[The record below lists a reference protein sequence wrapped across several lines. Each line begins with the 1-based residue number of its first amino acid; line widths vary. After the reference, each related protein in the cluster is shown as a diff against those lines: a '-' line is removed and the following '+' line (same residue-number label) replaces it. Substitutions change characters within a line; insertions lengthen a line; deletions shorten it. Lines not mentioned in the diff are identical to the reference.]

1 MTSEKDSNYKQYL
14 RDLPPAVV
22 FKSKDSSGRDI
33 CYVGV
38 MLNNKSLGGVD
49 LNMVE
54 KNMRREWNCS
64 LCSERGR
71 KYANYVFQNGP
82 HLCQHNSELLSKYPK
97 LVGAHIN
104 ECYKTFKHSNYWSSN
119 WTLKIVTESMV
130 DPMVHVGEYR
140 TTGGGSA
147 AAAQC
152 IPVEEEFVHHYIP
165 FSSVSDEAVDHDK
178 YNKTFQ
184 RYVPLMCGMF
194 ACIPDLK
201 QFLDSI
207 KLFIKIA
214 KIATYGKAL
223 LPSAEWI
230 KAIVEKMEK
239 PFIYMNKIEMME
251 FIGGVICSSPIS
263 NDDVNEDTGEVLS
276 YVITFYH
283 QLKKNSFGM
292 LQKACDEKGMR
303 DMMEARFN
311 PLTHMKRTA
320 PLTEK
325 KIQIAEKKLGVVQ
338 NRIFTLSEIEGHDD
352 TVTIC
357 PSGMSGGA
365 KDESMYSKLRAAI
378 PHAPPPKKSV
388 GGFADRA
395 RKSARADFS
404 HITTYRQ
411 LIEAVHSGE
420 ITELQIDPGSTMCE
434 VYAAK
439 STIDPSKLVEYKNNE
454 KYLWCFDTS
463 TRKIIHKYSPW
474 PKVTHIKRIE
484 VGIKH
489 NHIFFITG
497 EVPIEDANLPNCYF
511 NDFLNSAYERTCGT
525 VFSAMNKTE
534 PYVGITSKYGA
545 FGLGTSIKD
554 SYNNLSNEVKMRVN
568 GKNIYITISKY

>member
-1 MTSEKDSNYKQYL
+1 MTSEKDSNYKKYL
-14 RDLPPAVV
+14 NDLPQAVV
-22 FKSKDSSGRDI
+22 FKSKDLSGREI

-38 MLNNKSLGGVD
+38 MLNNKSFGGVD

-97 LVGAHIN
+97 LVGEHIN
-104 ECYKTFKHSNYWSSN
+104 ECYKTFKHSKCWSSN
-119 WTLKIVTESMV
+119 WTLKIVTKSMV

-147 AAAQC
+147 AAQC
-152 IPVEEEFVHHYIP
+152 IPFEEDFVHHYIP
-165 FSSVSDEAVDHDK
+165 FSCVSDEAVDPDK

-184 RYVPLMCGMF
+184 KYVPLMSSMF
-194 ACIPDLK
+194 AKITHLA

-214 KIATYGKAL
+214 KVATYGKAL

-230 KAIVEKMEK
+230 ETIVTGMKK
-239 PFIYMNKIEMME
+239 PFSHMSKVEIME
-251 FIGGVICSSPIS
+251 FIGGVICSSPITK
-263 NDDVNEDTGEVLS
+263 DDIDEDTGVVRS
-276 YVITFYH
+276 YAITFYH
-283 QLKKNSFGM
+283 QLNKNSFSM
-292 LQKACDEKGMR
+292 LEKACDEKGMK
-303 DMMEARFN
+303 DMMEARFD
-311 PLTHMKRTA
+311 PQTHMTRTA

-325 KIQIAEKKLGVVQ
+325 KLQIAEKKLGLVQ

-352 TVTIC
+352 TVAIC
-357 PSGMSGGA
+357 PSESGGGA

-378 PHAPPPKKSV
+378 PHAPPKKSV
-388 GGFADRA
+388 GGFAARA
-395 RKSARADFS
+395 RKSERVDFS
-404 HITTYRQ
+404 HITTYRR
-411 LIEAVHSGE
+411 LIDAVISGE
-420 ITELQIDPGSTMCE
+420 ITELHVDPSSTMCE

-454 KYLWCFDTS
+454 KYFWSFDTS
-463 TRKIIHKYSPW
+463 YRKVIRKYSPW
-474 PKVTHIKRIE
+474 PKVTHIKRVE

-497 EVPIEDANLPNCYF
+497 EVSIENAKLPNCYF
-511 NDFLNSAYERTCGT
+511 NDFINSAYERSCGT

-554 SYNNLSNEVKMRVN
+554 SYNNLIHEEKMSVN